1 MAFSQVGDFMSV
13 VKRQLGLDDETLAI
27 IKVWEKEL
35 GPLASKVKLVG
46 VKSGVLLVEAVASV
60 YIQEVTLRRNEILN
74 KINQNFGPK
83 AKVVKQIKVFLK

>member
-1 MAFSQVGDFMSV
+1 MAFSQAGEFMNV

-35 GPLASKVKLVG
+35 GPLAQKVKLVG
-46 VKSGVLLVEAVASV
+46 IKSGVLLVEAEASA
-60 YIQEVTLRRNEILN
+60 YIQEVTMRRNEILN

-83 AKVVKQIKVFLK
+83 AKVARQIKVFLK